1 MGTPTLVCVWSCP
14 NFSALA
20 GRPFRCLSDIWLLIS
35 GDAKVVWTYSL
46 SYSTIV
52 HCVSKQRMSTPVFV
66 DPESSTQADGA
77 QSSRVPVPLP
87 EDPYEAIRQ
96 AYLDGTDN
104 ESEPFEDPIDT
115 ETPESPLTVAP
126 PTSPE
131 SSPPVL
137 VPILCRIVRIAV
149 CVLPAMS

>member
-1 MGTPTLVCVWSCP
+1 MGTPTQVCMWSCP
-14 NFSALA
+14 NFSASA
-20 GRPFRCLSDIWLLIS
+20 GRPFS
-35 GDAKVVWTYSL
+35 VVRAALKNFVDSR
-46 SYSTIV
+46 
-52 HCVSKQRMSTPVFV
+52 RMSTPVFV
-66 DPESSTQADGA
+66 DPESFTQADGA

-96 AYLDGTDN
+96 DYLDGTDN

-131 SSPPVL
+131 STLSVL
-137 VPILCRIVRIAV
+137 VPILCKTVRIAV
-149 CVLPAMS
+149 HVLPAMS